1 MDFIDIITRLLT
13 PMEGVDYAIA
23 PILLAALT
31 AAPGIISGV
40 SAANAARDQ
49 AKRAMDRAKK
59 DRSRAASD
67 LERLKSGV
75 LEFEPEKF
83 KFSEKNLEAYDIAQ
97 SRAPEMAAQRALE
110 QALATSA
117 NAASVDPRLAA
128 MTAQSTAGRAA
139 NFAQQQAIDSLTRRQ
154 SAASTLGAVQ
164 DATSDAN
171 VRARQTQMDTEI
183 ARAQGQFDAARS
195 ARRAAQ
201 DAKQEARRQRNQ
213 ALIGGA
219 ANIVSSGLGM
229 QGMNPTLGGLFQG
242 DFNYTTNPFG
252 NQTGTGE
259 TTGGTVGTDQY
270 DPVTGEYV
278 GVLDEEGNT
287 RNPNATYYGYG
298 TQAKGGKLS
307 YQEGGEVMETEGE
320 FNHSTNKKA
329 LIDEE
334 SGVKE
339 AELTGGELVFNPD
352 QTKMMEQLIES
363 GDADKLMAFLRDLMS
378 QPQFQG

>member
-110 QALATSA
+110 QSLATSA

-154 SAASTLGAVQ
+154 SAAETLGRVQ
-164 DATSDAN
+164 DDTSDAN
-171 VRARQTQMDTEI
+171 VRARNLQMRNEI
-183 ARAQGQFDAARS
+183 TRAQNQFDAARS
-195 ARRAAQ
+195 ARRRAQ
-201 DAKQEARRQRNQ
+201 DAKQESRRQRNQ

-219 ANIVSSGLGM
+219 ANIVSSGLEM

-242 DFNYTTNPFG
+242 DFNYITNPFG

-270 DPVTGEYV
+270 DPVTGEFV
-278 GVLDEEGNT
+278 GVLDQEGNT
-287 RNPNATYYGYG
+287 RNPNATYYG

-339 AELTGGELVFNPD
+339 AELTGGELVFNPE
-352 QTKMMEQLIES
+352 QTKMMEELISS
-363 GDADKLMAFLRDLMS
+363 GDSKRLMEFLKELMS
-378 QPQFQG
+378 QPQFQA

>member
-1 MDFIDIITRLLT
+1 MDFIDIIIRLLT

-23 PILLAALT
+23 PLLLAALT

-40 SAANAARDQ
+40 SAANAAGDQ
-49 AKRAMDRAKK
+49 ARRAMDRAKK
-59 DRSRAASD
+59 DRTRASND

-110 QALATSA
+110 QSLATSA

-128 MTAQSTAGRAA
+128 MTAQSTAGNVA
-139 NFAQQQAIDSLTRRQ
+139 NLAQQQAIASLGRRQ
-154 SAASTLGAVQ
+154 SAATTLGAVQ

-171 VRARQTQMDTEI
+171 VRARQTQMDTEVS
-183 ARAQGQFDAARS
+183 RAQGQFDAARS

-213 ALIGGA
+213 AFIQGGS
-219 ANIVSSGLGM
+219 NIINTGMAM
-229 QGMNPTLGGLFQG
+229 QGQDPSFAGLFTGEIDQ
-242 DFNYTTNPFG
+242 TQNPFY
-252 NQTGTGE
+252 TPPPKE
-259 TTGGTVGTDQY
+259 T
-270 DPVTGEYV
+270 
-278 GVLDEEGNT
+278 
-287 RNPNATYYGYG
+287 
-298 TQAKGGKLS
+298 AKGGKLS
-307 YQEGGEVMETEGE
+307 YGHGGEVMETEGE

-329 LIDEE
+329 LVDEE

-352 QTKMMEQLIES
+352 QTQMMEELISS
-363 GDADKLMAFLRDLMS
+363 GDSKRLMAFLKDLMS
-378 QPQFQG
+378 QPQFQA

>member
-1 MDFIDIITRLLT
+1 MDFIDIIIRLLT
-13 PMEGVDYAIA
+13 PIEGVDYAIA
-23 PILLAALT
+23 PLLLAALT

-40 SAANAARDQ
+40 SAANAAGDQ
-49 AKRAMDRAKK
+49 ARRAMDRAKK
-59 DRSRAASD
+59 DRTRASND

-110 QALATSA
+110 QSLATSA

-128 MTAQSTAGRAA
+128 MTAQSTAGNVA
-139 NFAQQQAIDSLTRRQ
+139 NLAQQQSIASLDRRQ
-154 SAASTLGAVQ
+154 SAATTLGAVQ

-171 VRARQTQMDTEI
+171 VRARQTQMDTEV

-213 ALIGGA
+213 AFIQGGT
-219 ANIVSSGLGM
+219 NIINTGLEM
-229 QGMNPTLGGLFQG
+229 QGKNPSFAGLF
-242 DFNYTTNPFG
+242 NSSSASTTNPF
-252 NQTGTGE
+252 NTANSSNLEFGTMSAGLDPNDE
-259 TTGGTVGTDQY
+259 GFGSLVPTGGVSY
-270 DPVTGEYV
+270 
-278 GVLDEEGNT
+278 NK
-287 RNPNATYYGYG
+287 
-298 TQAKGGKLS
+298 KGGKLS
-307 YQEGGEVMETEGE
+307 YGHGGEVMETEGE

-329 LIDEE
+329 LVDEE

-352 QTKMMEQLIES
+352 QTQMMEELISS
-363 GDADKLMAFLRDLMS
+363 GDSKRLMAFLKDLMS
-378 QPQFQG
+378 QPQFQA

>member
-1 MDFIDIITRLLT
+1 MDFIDIIIRLLT

-23 PILLAALT
+23 PLLLAALT

-40 SAANAARDQ
+40 SAANAAGDQ
-49 AKRAMDRAKK
+49 ARRAMDRAEK
-59 DRSRAASD
+59 DRTRASND

-110 QALATSA
+110 QSLATSA

-128 MTAQSTAGRAA
+128 MTAQSTAGNVA
-139 NFAQQQAIDSLTRRQ
+139 NLAQQQSIASLGRRQ

-171 VRARQTQMDTEI
+171 VRARQTQMDTEV

-213 ALIGGA
+213 AFIQGGA
-219 ANIVSSGLGM
+219 NIINTGLKM
-229 QGMNPTLGGLFQG
+229 QGRDPSLGGLFKSDGINVQ
-242 DFNYTTNPFG
+242 NPFDLNANSSG
-252 NQTGTGE
+252 YTAE
-259 TTGGTVGTDQY
+259 TDAQ
-270 DPVTGEYV
+270 
-278 GVLDEEGNT
+278 LST
-287 RNPNATYYGYG
+287 RLGLQNV
-298 TQAKGGKLS
+298 AKGGKLS
-307 YQEGGEVMETEGE
+307 YGHGGEVMETEGE

-329 LIDEE
+329 LVDEE

-352 QTKMMEQLIES
+352 QTQMMEELISS
-363 GDADKLMAFLRDLMS
+363 GDSKRLMSFLKDLMS
-378 QPQFQG
+378 QPQFQA

>member
-13 PMEGVDYAIA
+13 PMDGVDYAIA

-110 QALATSA
+110 QSLATSA

-128 MTAQSTAGRAA
+128 MTAQSTAGKAA
-139 NFAQQQAIDSLTRRQ
+139 NFAQEQAIDSLTRRQ
-154 SAASTLGAVQ
+154 SAAETLGRVQ
-164 DATSDAN
+164 DDTSDAN
-171 VRARQTQMDTEI
+171 VRARNLQMRNEI
-183 ARAQGQFDAARS
+183 TRAQNQFDAARS
-195 ARRAAQ
+195 ARRRAQ
-201 DAKQEARRQRNQ
+201 DAKQESRRQRNQ

-219 ANIVSSGLGM
+219 ANIVSSGLEM

-242 DFNYTTNPFG
+242 DFIYITNPFG

-259 TTGGTVGTDQY
+259 TTGGTVGTEQY
-270 DPVTGEYV
+270 DPVTG
-278 GVLDEEGNT
+278 
-287 RNPNATYYGYG
+287 
-298 TQAKGGKLS
+298 
-307 YQEGGEVMETEGE
+307 
-320 FNHSTNKKA
+320 
-329 LIDEE
+329 
-334 SGVKE
+334 
-339 AELTGGELVFNPD
+339 
-352 QTKMMEQLIES
+352 
-363 GDADKLMAFLRDLMS
+363 
-378 QPQFQG
+378 

>member
-110 QALATSA
+110 QSLATSA

-128 MTAQSTAGRAA
+128 MTAQSTAGKAA

-154 SAASTLGAVQ
+154 SAATTLGAVQ

-183 ARAQGQFDAARS
+183 ARAQDQFDAARS

-219 ANIVSSGLGM
+219 AGIVNTGLQM
-229 QGMNPTLGGLFQG
+229 QGNNPTIAGLFDSGGIGVQ
-242 DFNYTTNPFG
+242 NPFDLDA
-252 NQTGTGE
+252 NQSGYIAE
-259 TTGGTVGTDQY
+259 TDDQLRARLNLKN
-270 DPVTGEYV
+270 V
-278 GVLDEEGNT
+278 
-287 RNPNATYYGYG
+287 
-298 TQAKGGKLS
+298 AKGGKLS